1 MLRFDNNTDSNQH
14 SGAYFYWT
22 VLTAIV
28 SISMRI
34 HDTIDHDTLFVILD
48 N

>member
-22 VLTAIV
+22 VLTQ
-28 SISMRI
+28 
-34 HDTIDHDTLFVILD
+34 DLLD
-48 N
+48 FDKTWRQ